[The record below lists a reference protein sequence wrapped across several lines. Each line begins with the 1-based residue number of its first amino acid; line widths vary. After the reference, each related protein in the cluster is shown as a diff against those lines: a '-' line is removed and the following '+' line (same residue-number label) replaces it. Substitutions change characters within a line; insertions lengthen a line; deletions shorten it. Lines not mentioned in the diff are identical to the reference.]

1 MTTTAKTLAPEEQGI
16 GIRAAVQAARKYMK
30 EAHDG
35 PLEDVQL
42 EETELTGDERQWIIT
57 LSYLRVEPPN
67 NSMFA
72 SAMSSIQSNKVRIYK
87 TVTVDARTGKARSM
101 KIRKV

>member
-1 MTTTAKTLAPEEQGI
+1 MTATAKTLTPEEQGI
-16 GIRAAVQAARKYMK
+16 GVRAAVEAARTYMR

-42 EETELTGDERQWIIT
+42 EETELTGDERRWIIT

-67 NSMFA
+67 NSVFA
-72 SAMSSIQSNKVRIYK
+72 SAMSSLQPNKVRIYK
-87 TVTVDARTGKARSM
+87 TVTVDARTGKAGPM